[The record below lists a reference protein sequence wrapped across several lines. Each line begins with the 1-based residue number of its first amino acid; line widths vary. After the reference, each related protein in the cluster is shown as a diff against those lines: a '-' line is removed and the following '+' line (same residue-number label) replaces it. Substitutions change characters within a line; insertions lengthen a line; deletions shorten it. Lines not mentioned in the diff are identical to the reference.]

1 MTATYDSRG
10 ELLDRCGGYE
20 LVRWNRRRYVERMEE
35 LWERKCLLGLVD
47 ERLTQ
52 KILPSTRR
60 RYICGEQF
68 LLGELFLYIL
78 TICRTEDV
86 YIHASPPPSRWRN
99 YLPLFTQAAEL
110 DLFFLLL
117 FFFFVPSL
125 LVPFDF
131 PLSSAAA
138 RLT

>member
-1 MTATYDSRG
+1 MFSP
-10 ELLDRCGGYE
+10 LLFVQMARTVVVVVVGAF
-20 LVRWNRRRYVERMEE
+20 
-35 LWERKCLLGLVD
+35 LGFVG
-47 ERLTQ
+47 ERL
-52 KILPSTRR
+52 LSNNPSFHEKV
-60 RYICGEQF
+60 YICGEQF
-68 LLGELFLYIL
+68 LLAEKFAHTHNMSYRRCIYTHLLRHLDGE
-78 TICRTEDV
+78 
-86 YIHASPPPSRWRN
+86 N
-99 YLPLFTQAAEL
+99 YLPLLTQAAEL

>member
-1 MTATYDSRG
+1 MWKEWKSFGRG
-10 ELLDRCGGYE
+10 
-20 LVRWNRRRYVERMEE
+20 
-35 LWERKCLLGLVD
+35 KCLLGLVG

-52 KILPSTRR
+52 TILSSTGR
-60 RYICGEQF
+60 RYIFVESNFCSEN
-68 LLGELFLYIL
+68 LFLYIL

-86 YIHASPPPSRWRN
+86 YIYTSLLRHLDGEN

-138 RLT
+138 RST

>member
-1 MTATYDSRG
+1 MWKEWKSFGRG
-10 ELLDRCGGYE
+10 
-20 LVRWNRRRYVERMEE
+20 
-35 LWERKCLLGLVD
+35 KCLLGLVG
-47 ERLTQ
+47 ERLPLKT
-52 KILPSTRR
+52 ILSSTRR
-60 RYICGEQF
+60 RDMFVESNFCSENCFCTYSQYVVQKMYI
-68 LLGELFLYIL
+68 Y
-78 TICRTEDV
+78 TP
-86 YIHASPPPSRWRN
+86 PPPSRWRN

-125 LVPFDF
+125 PVPFDF

>member
-1 MTATYDSRG
+1 
-10 ELLDRCGGYE
+10 
-20 LVRWNRRRYVERMEE
+20 MEE
-35 LWERKCLLGLVD
+35 LWERKCLLGLVG

-52 KILPSTRR
+52 TILLSTRR
-60 RYICGEQF
+60 RYIFVESNFCSENCFCTHLRYVVQKMYIYTSLLRHLDGE
-68 LLGELFLYIL
+68 
-78 TICRTEDV
+78 
-86 YIHASPPPSRWRN
+86 N
-99 YLPLFTQAAEL
+99 YLPLFTQAVEL

>member
-1 MTATYDSRG
+1 MFVESKFCSENCFCTHLQYVVQKMYRYTPLPRHLDG
-10 ELLDRCGGYE
+10 E
-20 LVRWNRRRYVERMEE
+20 
-35 LWERKCLLGLVD
+35 
-47 ERLTQ
+47 
-52 KILPSTRR
+52 
-60 RYICGEQF
+60 
-68 LLGELFLYIL
+68 
-78 TICRTEDV
+78 
-86 YIHASPPPSRWRN
+86 N

-125 LVPFDF
+125 LVLFDF

>member
-1 MTATYDSRG
+1 MWKEWKSFRRG
-10 ELLDRCGGYE
+10 
-20 LVRWNRRRYVERMEE
+20 
-35 LWERKCLLGLVD
+35 KCLLGLVG
-47 ERLTQ
+47 ERL
-52 KILPSTRR
+52 PSNNPIFYEKKG
-60 RYICGEQF
+60 YICGEQF
-68 LLGELFLYIL
+68 LLAESFCTHLRYVVQKIYIYTSLLRHLDGE
-78 TICRTEDV
+78 
-86 YIHASPPPSRWRN
+86 N

>member
-1 MTATYDSRG
+1 MWKEWKSFRG
-10 ELLDRCGGYE
+10 G
-20 LVRWNRRRYVERMEE
+20 
-35 LWERKCLLGLVD
+35 KCLLGLVG

-52 KILPSTRR
+52 TILASRR
-60 RYICGEQF
+60 RRCIFVESNFCSEN
-68 LLGELFLYIL
+68 LFLYIL
-78 TICRTEDV
+78 TICRTDDIYTPLPRHLDGE
-86 YIHASPPPSRWRN
+86 N

>member
-1 MTATYDSRG
+1 
-10 ELLDRCGGYE
+10 
-20 LVRWNRRRYVERMEE
+20 MEE
-35 LWERKCLLGLVD
+35 LWERKCLLGLVG

-52 KILPSTRR
+52 TILSSTRR
-60 RYICGEQF
+60 RDIFVESNFCSRNLFCTHLQYVVQKMYIDTSLPRHLDGE
-68 LLGELFLYIL
+68 
-78 TICRTEDV
+78 
-86 YIHASPPPSRWRN
+86 N
-99 YLPLFTQAAEL
+99 YLPLFAQAAEL